1 MADTDG
7 LEINMHSSFCTSY
20 ITMRNKL
27 RVSLK
32 EKEQVYAFPRAV
44 NVPILQNYTVK
55 AILASDYR
63 VQILVG
69 SNNIYRAHDIE
80 VSTEEE

>member
-1 MADTDG
+1 M
-7 LEINMHSSFCTSY
+7 
-20 ITMRNKL
+20 
-27 RVSLK
+27 SLK

-44 NVPILQNYTVK
+44 NVTSLQNYTVK
-55 AILASDYR
+55 ATLASDYR

-80 VSTEEE
+80 VCAEEE

>member
-1 MADTDG
+1 MV
-7 LEINMHSSFCTSY
+7 TSPL
-20 ITMRNKL
+20 TKKL
-27 RVSLK
+27 RVSRK

-55 AILASDYR
+55 ATLGLDYR

-80 VSTEEE
+80 VFAEEE